1 MYLPRLQG
9 VAAVHQQQFI
19 VKIFFHNFSIIIG
32 LPSLRSAGAFFHL
45 LFRYFLYIDNV
56 LVSKN
61 AEGRCHEC

>member
-1 MYLPRLQG
+1 MYLPRLQR

-45 LFRYFLYIDNV
+45 LLDISYIYRDNV
-56 LVSKN
+56 LISKN
-61 AEGRCHEC
+61 AEGRLS